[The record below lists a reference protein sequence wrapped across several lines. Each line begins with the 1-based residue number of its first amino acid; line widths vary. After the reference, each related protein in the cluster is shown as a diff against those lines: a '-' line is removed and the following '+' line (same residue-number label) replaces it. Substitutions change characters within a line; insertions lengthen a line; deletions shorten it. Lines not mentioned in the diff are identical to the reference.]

1 MVYLFEYKYYF
12 HERRR
17 LIIVAQE
24 IDLANQLCFS
34 IYNANRL
41 FAKFYQQALDEFQ
54 LTYPQ
59 YLVMLALWENEPINL
74 RELGQKLHLASN
86 TLTPLLKRLEQNGW
100 LTRVR
105 PTEDKRQL
113 VVSLTPKGQQLKPL
127 VEERLA
133 KCVKNMGDF
142 DINEYQNML
151 DDNQKL
157 ITTLL
162 KLV

>member
-1 MVYLFEYKYYF
+1 MVA
-12 HERRR
+12 H
-17 LIIVAQE
+17 E

-133 KCVKNMGDF
+133 ECVKDMGGF
-142 DINEYQNML
+142 DTDEYQKML